1 MKAADE
7 GLNGLKVFPGEEPM
21 ERAWRKTLNSV
32 VDQIVQEDPSR
43 EGAIATMDLK
53 VDPGPFPGTKYIDR
67 RSLAVSVALGAVLG
81 AFAVELVLPPL
92 PATWVPAQWIG
103 AIGASLGAVGA
114 VFFARPK
121 EVPDM
126 GRARA
131 HLALLAELT
140 CKTIEATTA
149 KPVEQARKNDGDIAR
164 ALYDLKNASPDGLVA
179 AAEGL
184 LIEAANGGYEGLRGT
199 PSFVKPSGPSVFSWS
214 ADLLDRYEPFGYYDE
229 GDPVME
235 ERAPIVK
242 DGVVL
247 EKGVVRRASR

>member
-7 GLNGLKVFPGEEPM
+7 GLNGLKVLPGEDPM

-32 VDQIVQEDPSR
+32 IDQIVQEDPSR
-43 EGAIATMDLK
+43 EGAIALMDLK
-53 VDPGPFPGTKYIDR
+53 LDPGPFPVTKYIDR

-81 AFAVELVLPPL
+81 AFAVGLALPPL
-92 PATWVPAQWIG
+92 PVTWVPTWWIG
-103 AIGASLGAVGA
+103 AIGALLGAVGA
-114 VFFARPK
+114 VFFTRPK
-121 EVPDM
+121 EIPDM
-126 GRARA
+126 DRARGQ
-131 HLALLAELT
+131 LALLAELT
-140 CKTIEATTA
+140 YKTIEATTA
-149 KPVEQARKNDGDIAR
+149 KPVEQVRTKDGDIAR

-229 GDPVME
+229 GDPVVE
-235 ERAPIVK
+235 ERAPVVK
-242 DGVVL
+242 DGMVL
-247 EKGVVRRASR
+247 EKGVVRRAHR